1 MSGNSADNGNRYS
14 AVTRGQGNLEK
25 VIFRQGL
32 KFMSDD
38 CADSNNSYTADIRA
52 KNKPIT

>member
-52 KNKPIT
+52 KNNPIT